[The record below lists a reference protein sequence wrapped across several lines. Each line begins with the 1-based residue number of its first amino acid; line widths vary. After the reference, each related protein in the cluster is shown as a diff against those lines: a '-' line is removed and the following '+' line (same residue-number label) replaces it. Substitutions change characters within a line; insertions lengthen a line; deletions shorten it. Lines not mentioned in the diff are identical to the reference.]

1 MAWQDILGQEDVR
14 STLVVAH
21 NAVNQAL
28 LNTVL
33 SLPPDFFR
41 RLLQSNGATSVIDFQ
56 PNGDGPPT
64 CTIDRINQVTSLIAD
79 LWMKHDTLPP
89 AVSLSLWDNT
99 DRENIYTFSQE
110 SSHQALPHSVKSKA
124 L

>member
-33 SLPPDFFR
+33 GLPPDFFR

-64 CTIDRINQVTSLIAD
+64 CTIDRINQVTMSHSRPLDEARHFATCSKLITVGQ
-79 LWMKHDTLPP
+79 HR
-89 AVSLSLWDNT
+89 S
-99 DRENIYTFSQE
+99 
-110 SSHQALPHSVKSKA
+110 
-124 L
+124 